1 MTNITDYVKKIS
13 PNLYEK
19 LKTAV
24 EIGKWADGTTLTKQ
38 QKEET
43 LQLVLA
49 YQSEF
54 NDTPDHFTI
63 AKGGQLYLKNK
74 GELKK
79 QFSKDLDIYNIA
91 LRSQ

>member
-1 MTNITDYVKKIS
+1 MKNITDYVKKIS
-13 PNLYEK
+13 PSLYEQ

-24 EIGKWADGTTLTKQ
+24 EIGKWADGTTLSDQ

-63 AKGGQLYLKNK
+63 AKGGELYLKNK

-79 QFSKDLDIYNIA
+79 QFAKDLDLDLYNIA
-91 LRSQ
+91 L